1 MKKKTKRILSAVLSM
16 LLLLSV
22 FVPAFAAT
30 PTVTGSKVPVVV
42 IGGDGD
48 TLVDKDGKALPK
60 WFNAFGN
67 ISEKGNDAE
76 GSKEIYKSVANV
88 LLPFLIDGLLTGNY
102 DRYYENLQK
111 EIAEVFA
118 DSLLDENGE
127 ASNGSG
133 ISQSRKN
140 TMAYNVTRDS
150 KNGKGYY
157 GFYDYQFYYDWRLD
171 PLETA
176 DRLNEYIQAIK
187 KVTGAPKVA
196 IVARCLGSVIAM
208 AYVAK
213 YGTDDLHGLSLDGA
227 VANGAEIL
235 SEPISGKF
243 VLDGNAISRYLMD
256 MKAVGQ
262 MDVDS
267 LIVETVE
274 LVERAGILG
283 TVSDVTKET
292 IYYVVVKGVTSA
304 LALSTFCTW
313 PSFWSIVKEEDFDTA
328 MEYVFGPEGGEKRV
342 TYAKLIEKINN
353 YDALVRNH
361 IPELMNEVNDNANLA
376 IFSKYGLQLNP
387 VAESRNRIADQ
398 FVTVERSSYGATT
411 TDIYSSFSD
420 EYVAERISEGK
431 GKYIAPD
438 RQVDAST
445 CMFPDQTWFIKG
457 AEHGDWIDIESEVL
471 YTVATADRQLTV
483 DDLDCSQF
491 SVYSYETDKVDDMT
505 EENCDTYYWKA
516 DKNSDHPDS
525 SALRLLT
532 FLTSFFKW
540 LKSIFDRFIIKK

>member
-213 YGTDDLHGLSLDGA
+213 YGT
-227 VANGAEIL
+227 
-235 SEPISGKF
+235 
-243 VLDGNAISRYLMD
+243 ISRAA
-256 MKAVGQ
+256 K
-262 MDVDS
+262 
-267 LIVETVE
+267 E
-274 LVERAGILG
+274 L
-283 TVSDVTKET
+283 
-292 IYYVVVKGVTSA
+292 
-304 LALSTFCTW
+304 LS
-313 PSFWSIVKEEDFDTA
+313 
-328 MEYVFGPEGGEKRV
+328 
-342 TYAKLIEKINN
+342 
-353 YDALVRNH
+353 
-361 IPELMNEVNDNANLA
+361 NL
-376 IFSKYGLQLNP
+376 S
-387 VAESRNRIADQ
+387 AESLCLTETQSA
-398 FVTVERSSYGATT
+398 ATL
-411 TDIYSSFSD
+411 
-420 EYVAERISEGK
+420 
-431 GKYIAPD
+431 
-438 RQVDAST
+438 
-445 CMFPDQTWFIKG
+445 
-457 AEHGDWIDIESEVL
+457 WI
-471 YTVATADRQLTV
+471 
-483 DDLDCSQF
+483 
-491 SVYSYETDKVDDMT
+491 
-505 EENCDTYYWKA
+505 
-516 DKNSDHPDS
+516 
-525 SALRLLT
+525 
-532 FLTSFFKW
+532 
-540 LKSIFDRFIIKK
+540 